1 MSRILLI
8 RFYEPLRSKFKV
20 LTGRSLI
27 KLDGC
32 VVKMYNDTI
41 EFQYEYDVL
50 SEIAHFNPTTFK
62 VPRVFRLIKTRSR
75 NALIME
81 RVVGHNLDSY
91 LWNFW
96 LYNDPEAVRV
106 FYRLGRAIRELHNLN
121 LSGLRNSNLPS
132 SCPELK
138 HVITELT
145 KKLAAL
151 KIVDNNLS
159 SAISDVLKK
168 ADAVNE
174 IFLYVNLHGEL
185 YFTHILVQDDR
196 IVLLDF
202 HNAQRGPSYFDL
214 AMLSISL
221 YVSLVFP
228 FQTQKR
234 FTLLIEAFLKGYYG
248 KDLNAEIIKSIKL
261 TELYVALRE
270 ISVYAR
276 TLHAKVSPITSL
288 LTTLKIKRLKAAIKE
303 VILPKLTL

>member
-1 MSRILLI
+1 LSRILLI
-8 RFYEPLRSKFKV
+8 RFYEPLRSKFKAS
-20 LTGRSLI
+20 TGRSLI

-41 EFQYEYDVL
+41 ESQYEYDVL
-50 SEIAHFNPTTFK
+50 SEIAHFNPITFK
-62 VPRVFRLIKTRSR
+62 VPRVFRLIRTRSR

-81 RVVGHNLDSY
+81 RIVGHNLDNY

-96 LYNDPEAVRV
+96 LYNDLEAVRV
-106 FYRLGRAIRELHNLN
+106 FYRLGKAIRELHSLK
-121 LSGLRNSNLPS
+121 LSSLRNSNLPS

-151 KIVDNNLS
+151 KIVDNNLF
-159 SAISDVLKK
+159 SAILDVLKK
-168 ADAVNE
+168 ANTVNE
-174 IFLYVNLHGEL
+174 IFLHVNLHGEL

-221 YVSLVFP
+221 YVSLAFP
-228 FQTQKR
+228 FQAQKR

-248 KDLNAEIIKSIKL
+248 KDLSAEIIKSIKL
-261 TELYVALRE
+261 TELYSALRE

-276 TLHAKVSPITSL
+276 TLHAEVSPITSL

-303 VILPKLTL
+303 IILPKLTL